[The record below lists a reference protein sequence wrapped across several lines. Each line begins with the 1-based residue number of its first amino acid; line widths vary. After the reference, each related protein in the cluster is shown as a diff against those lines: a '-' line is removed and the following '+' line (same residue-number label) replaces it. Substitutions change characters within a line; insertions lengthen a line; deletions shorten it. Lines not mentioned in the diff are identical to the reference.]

1 MSPNVKKILWIGR
14 TDGLMQ
20 TELEACGFTVDTM
33 DYTEPA
39 MIPSHR
45 TNADVIVFAAGADQD
60 AISFF
65 TGLDEEFPNDDRLH
79 VLIAEAVQQR
89 VLTCF

>member
-1 MSPNVKKILWIGR
+1 MS
-14 TDGLMQ
+14 
-20 TELEACGFTVDTM
+20 F
-33 DYTEPA
+33 
-39 MIPSHR
+39 
-45 TNADVIVFAAGADQD
+45 NADVIVFAAGADHD
-60 AISFF
+60 AIRFF